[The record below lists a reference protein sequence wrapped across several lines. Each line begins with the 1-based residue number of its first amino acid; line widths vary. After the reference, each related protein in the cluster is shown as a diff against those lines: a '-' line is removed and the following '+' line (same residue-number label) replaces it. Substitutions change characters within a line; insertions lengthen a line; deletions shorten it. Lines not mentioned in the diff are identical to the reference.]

1 MIPEILS
8 DSRRIPVG
16 DGEIFLASALQGR
29 IFAAMDGEILQR
41 LDHASLKHAP
51 DEFCNLGGNSL
62 WPAPEGGAFA
72 FNYPS
77 DGGSWRVQDGINN
90 TPCEI
95 SPDEPSMSKRI
106 SLENRAGVRAELLFR
121 RILHFPAGNPGKKY
135 GLKSLVYSSN
145 DSWELTSPLPPD
157 RFLISAWSLEQFEL
171 TPNAFAFGVSEKP
184 LNKDFYGDPLP
195 YQKCEN
201 GEFRFSFTAPERLQ
215 IGVPESAKAGMI
227 GAFIPERDLLILRR
241 LVSADPGRRINFADN
256 EQKDGVYSASD
267 AYSIFYGAT
276 MNFFELETLAPVR
289 MNLNGLVSGS
299 RMETETHFY
308 RGRKEDLAALLA
320 NEFNFQMEV
329 LK

>member
-29 IFAAMDGEILQR
+29 IFAAMDGEILHR
-41 LDHASLKHAP
+41 LDLASAKHAP

-77 DGGSWRVQDGINN
+77 DGGPWRVQDGINN

-95 SPDEPSMSKRI
+95 SADEPCMSKHI
-106 SLENRAGVRAELLFR
+106 TLENRAGTRAGLLFR
-121 RILHFPAGNPGKKY
+121 RTVHIPTDDSGKKY
-135 GLKSLVYSSN
+135 GVKSLVYSSC
-145 DSWELTSPLPPD
+145 DSWGLASPLPPD
-157 RFLISAWSLEQFEL
+157 HFLISAWSLEQFEL
-171 TPNAFAFGVSEKP
+171 TPNAFAFGFSGKP
-184 LNKDFYGDPLP
+184 LNTDFYGDPSP
-195 YQKCEN
+195 YLTWEN

-215 IGVPESAKAGMI
+215 IGVPETAEAGMI
-227 GAFIPERDLLILRR
+227 GAYIPERDLLIIRK

-256 EQKDGVYSASD
+256 EQISGVYSASD
-267 AYSIFYGAT
+267 AYSIFYGAS

-289 MNLNGLVSGS
+289 MDPSGLVSGS

-308 RGRKEDLAALLA
+308 RGQRKDLAALLEQ
-320 NEFNFQMEV
+320 EFNFHMEV